1 MRKYINTN
9 KVFAFF
15 GMALLLAS
23 TFTACK
29 KYPNPAPYF
38 EEYGELEVKSSRRIL
53 LISID
58 GTDGGELQKIAPTN
72 IMSLIKT
79 GKYSFNRGPE
89 LVSTQASTWASML
102 TGASSTKHGISDNS
116 YRPVSEPGKEHVAPA
131 YFPNMVARIL
141 DIKPEL
147 KTAVITSDAA
157 LNKYL
162 IEADHRVLAAN
173 DGVIK
178 DSTLAI
184 LTNEN
189 PNLVIASF
197 KDVETAG
204 AAEGYSASIPAYK
217 AAIEKTDTYIG
228 EMVAAIKK
236 RKNYSTEDWLIIVTT
251 NKAGTEANPKAGFI
265 ITSNPALKEG
275 MLTKVGFNG
284 MRFGKVGLVG
294 TIKND
299 NGLYDAGKNKDF
311 TVQVQMKFNV
321 ITTYPRFLSKGT
333 PLVSDAV
340 TGWTMLQ
347 NDGSTWAV
355 IFGGKAAGGNGKRQ
369 LVGTSVAGG
378 GWHTLTFTVKTV
390 GATRIAAV
398 FTDGIPGQTL
408 DITNTIDLS
417 SPTTPLSIGGVEAS
431 TSSNS
436 DFYAADLQ
444 YFNVALDPAVIK
456 ANVALKDVTQH
467 PNYSNLVGYWP
478 FDDGGG
484 AVVANKAPIGF
495 NLNIA
500 GPSSWAAL
508 GNDIPVSRAPQ
519 TISGVSI
526 VPTSPDV
533 ASLCLYW
540 LKIPI
545 KDEWKMDGNPWISNY
560 EIEFLKKIN

>member
-1 MRKYINTN
+1 MRKYTNTN
-9 KVFAFF
+9 KVLAFF

-38 EEYGELEVKSSRRIL
+38 EEYGELEVKASRRIL

-58 GTDGGELQKIAPTN
+58 GTDGAELQKIAPAN

-89 LVSTQASTWASML
+89 LISTPASTWASLL
-102 TGASSTKHGISDNS
+102 TGAATTKHGIVDNS
-116 YRPVSEPGKEHVAPA
+116 YRPASEPGKEHEAPA
-131 YFPNMVARIL
+131 YFPNMLARIL

-147 KTAVITSDAA
+147 KTAVVSSDAA

-162 IEADHRVLAAN
+162 IEADHRVLAPN
-173 DGVIK
+173 DAVIK
-178 DSTLAI
+178 DSTVAI

-189 PNLVIASF
+189 PNLVVASF
-197 KDVETAG
+197 KDAETAG
-204 AAEGYSASIPAYK
+204 AAGGYLASVPAYK
-217 AAIEKTDTYIG
+217 AAIEKADTYIG

-265 ITSNPALKEG
+265 VASNPALQEG
-275 MLTKVGFNG
+275 VLTKRGFNAL
-284 MRFGKVGLVG
+284 RFGKVGLFAAV
-294 TIKND
+294 KND
-299 NGLYDAGKNKDF
+299 NELYDPGKNKDF
-311 TVQVQMKFNV
+311 TVQLQTKFNV
-321 ITTYPRFLSKGT
+321 ITIYPRFLSKGT
-333 PLVSDAV
+333 GMVGEV
-340 TGWTMLQ
+340 TTGWILFQT
-347 NDGSTWAV
+347 GSGAWAAA
-355 IFGGKAAGGNGKRQ
+355 FGGKDFGGSAKLQVTGGY
-369 LVGTSVAGG
+369 VGDQA
-378 GWHTLTFTVKTV
+378 WHTLTFTVKTV
-390 GATRIAAV
+390 GATRIATLY
-398 FTDGIPGQTL
+398 TDGVAGGSIN
-408 DITNTIDLS
+408 IASTINLS
-417 SPTTPLSIGGVEAS
+417 SPTTALRIGGVEES
-431 TSSNS
+431 KTSNS

-456 ANVALKDVTQH
+456 DNIALKDVTKH

-484 AVVANKAPIGF
+484 AVVANKAPVGF
-495 NLNIA
+495 NLNIT
-500 GPSSWAAL
+500 GPSSWSAL
-508 GNDIPVSRAPQ
+508 GNDIPVSRTSQ
-519 TISGVSI
+519 NISGVSI

-545 KDEWKMDGNPWISNY
+545 KEEWKMDGNPWISNY